1 MTFVI
6 THVPKV
12 VPNDVRERELS
23 RKRQRNRKVQVR
35 FAQPQ
40 NESLQPLG
48 GSARFRF
55 QFIQGLKLGTV
66 SHPIRHHVFGHFDFA
81 FGICRPKNV
90 NCSRNFLKLVNH
102 RPGRPAGTPIQ
113 LVERDG
119 ASSAKNGVNLSVGL
133 SAKELKRI
141 HELIMQVSSSMS
153 KNPGN
158 LKLTK
163 CPNKTAGSVVK
174 KVVASNSQELLELLS
189 ALPPI
194 IRERL
199 VKSPDLEKVIEVVL
213 DYGRPAEIRFWD
225 RFERLQNYLVSE
237 DDIRYVSERVS
248 NFGGDNRAGIER
260 TLHRISAIRNRQGR
274 IVGLTC
280 RVGRAIQGTLD
291 IINDIVESNKSILFL
306 GKPGVGK
313 TTKLREVARTLS
325 DEMSKRVVIVD
336 TSNEIAGDGDIP
348 HPAIGSARRMQV
360 SDPASQHQ
368 VMIEAVENHM
378 PEVVVIDE
386 IGTEMEAYAAR
397 TIAERGVQLVATAH
411 GRALENLMMN
421 PSLCDLVGGIQAV
434 TLSDDEAKRRG
445 TQKTVL
451 ERKAPPTFDVVI
463 ELIDYDRLAVHHDVQ
478 RTVDVILRGQTPQP
492 EIRVRTSAGLVE
504 VVAESHFPEQPALD
518 LGRRPQPKQKDKETE
533 PVSFENGKSNGS
545 PNKTIRIFPYGI
557 ARTRLDRAIKEKR
570 ANAVISNEMSDAD
583 AILAIKSSIQHKPNK
598 LKDRMGKSVPTFVVK
613 SNTLAQ
619 ISSALE
625 DILRHGNSD
634 SEAEETA
641 RLEAMEAVDFVKSK
655 GKAFELTPKTFNLRR
670 VQHQVAEANRLR
682 SEAIGKDPNRRVRVL
697 PV

>member
-1 MTFVI
+1 M
-6 THVPKV
+6 
-12 VPNDVRERELS
+12 
-23 RKRQRNRKVQVR
+23 
-35 FAQPQ
+35 
-40 NESLQPLG
+40 
-48 GSARFRF
+48 
-55 QFIQGLKLGTV
+55 
-66 SHPIRHHVFGHFDFA
+66 
-81 FGICRPKNV
+81 
-90 NCSRNFLKLVNH
+90 
-102 RPGRPAGTPIQ
+102 
-113 LVERDG
+113 
-119 ASSAKNGVNLSVGL
+119 
-133 SAKELKRI
+133 
-141 HELIMQVSSSMS
+141 
-153 KNPGN
+153 
-158 LKLTK
+158 
-163 CPNKTAGSVVK
+163 
-174 KVVASNSQELLELLS
+174 ASNSQELLELLS

-199 VKSPDLEKVIEVVL
+199 VKSQDLEKVIEVVL
-213 DYGRPAEIRFWD
+213 DYGRPAEIRFMD
-225 RFERLQNYLVSE
+225 RFERLPNYLVSD

-248 NFGGDNRAGIER
+248 SFGGDNRAGIER
-260 TLHRISAIRNRQGR
+260 TLHRISAIRNRQDR

-291 IINDIVESNKSILFL
+291 IINDIVESNRSILFL

-325 DEMSKRVVIVD
+325 DEMGKRVVIVD

-360 SDPASQHQ
+360 SDPAAQHQ

-421 PSLCDLVGGIQAV
+421 PTLCDLVGGIQAV

-451 ERKAPPTFDVVI
+451 ERKAPPTFDIVI

-492 EIRVRTSAGLVE
+492 EIRVRTSTGLVE
-504 VVAESHFPEQPALD
+504 VVAESHLPEQPALD
-518 LGRRPQPKQKDKETE
+518 LGRRPPPKSKEKE
-533 PVSFENGKSNGS
+533 PELVPKENGAHERAL
-545 PNKTIRIFPYGI
+545 RIFPYGI
-557 ARTRLDRAIKEKR
+557 ARTRLERAIREKK

-583 AILAIKSSIQHKPNK
+583 AILAIKSSIQHRPNK
-598 LKDRMGKSVPTFVVK
+598 LKERLGRSVPTYVVK

-619 ISSALE
+619 IAAALE
-625 DILRHGNSD
+625 DILHIGSGN
-634 SEAEETA
+634 SEAEEIA
-641 RLEAMEAVDFVKSK
+641 RREALEAIDFVKSK
-655 GKAFELTPKTFNLRR
+655 GKAFELPPKTFNLRR
-670 VQHQVAEANRLR
+670 VQHQVIEANRLR
-682 SEAIGKDPNRRVRVL
+682 SEAIGKDPHRRVRVL
-697 PV
+697 PTA